1 MKRFNG
7 VSTRLALL
15 LAVACLAMAGCAGAQ
30 PDSSP
35 SCVPADKLEKT
46 VAPEA
51 KLMEF
56 SCFFKEWKGAEVLH
70 FKVKIQN
77 ASDQPQRYRVNIFL
91 DNDKAVGGL
100 IPRKTKNGLVKPGES
115 AEFVYP
121 VRGMSEKP
129 GGVDLIIRT
138 MAP

>member
-15 LAVACLAMAGCAGAQ
+15 LAVALFVMAGCAGAKV
-30 PDSSP
+30 DSS
-35 SCVPADKLEKT
+35 SCVPADKLSKT

-51 KLMEF
+51 RLMGF
-56 SCFFKEWKGAEVLH
+56 TCFFKEWKGAEVLH
-70 FKVKIQN
+70 FRVKIKN
-77 ASDQPQRYRVNIFL
+77 VSEQPQRFRVNIFL

-100 IPRKTKNGLVKPGES
+100 IPRKTKKGLVAPGKS

-121 VRGMSEKP
+121 VRGMSGKP
-129 GGVDLIIRT
+129 GGVELIIRT